1 MTDEQYFVKEWLNR
15 MYAAANA
22 IEALERKRELVVC
35 SMSGI
40 GKYDAKSFSGNNG
53 ENASE
58 TKLLEYS
65 ELCSMIDKK
74 RDELSRED
82 MVTLK
87 VIDSLKGK
95 NAEIEKAVL
104 IDRYLNR
111 LSWSQ
116 LEKNHNFERSRL
128 TQFHNEALGK
138 LYERVRQEK
147 SR

>member
-1 MTDEQYFVKEWLNR
+1 MTEERYFVKEWLNR
-15 MYAAANA
+15 MYAVANA
-22 IEALERKRELVVC
+22 IEALERKRDLVIC
-35 SMSGI
+35 SMSGV
-40 GKYDAKSFSGNNG
+40 GKYDAKSFSGNTG

-74 RDELSRED
+74 REELSRED
-82 MVTLK
+82 LITLK
-87 VIDSLKGK
+87 VIDSLEGK

-128 TQFHNEALGK
+128 TQFHNEALDK
-138 LYERVRQEK
+138 LYEAVRKEVT
-147 SR
+147 R